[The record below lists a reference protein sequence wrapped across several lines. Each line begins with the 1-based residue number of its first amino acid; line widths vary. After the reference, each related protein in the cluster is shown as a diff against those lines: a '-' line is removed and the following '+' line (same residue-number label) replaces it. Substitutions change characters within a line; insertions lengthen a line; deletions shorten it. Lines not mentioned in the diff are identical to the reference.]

1 MRMRHLDESGGC
13 LVTRPGRLVLA
24 VVLDALHPTNEAI
37 RRDWIIGKLHQQWHQ
52 HREFFLG
59 HVILVAPPKKGFVGL

>member
-1 MRMRHLDESGGC
+1 MRHLDESGGC
-13 LVTRPGRLVLA
+13 LVAWLGGIVLA

-52 HREFFLG
+52 HRELFLG
-59 HVILVAPPKKGFVGL
+59 HVVLVTPPKKCFVGL